1 MIAIAAALA
10 EIALILVHRRRAP
23 SGGPAATPWSHMAA
37 ALGAGAVGWLVIGRP
52 EPVWGDVSLAL
63 ISGVV
68 LGSEAAQSARVLAG
82 KEWAGWATACGSG
95 AASANWLL
103 ATPLPFM

>member
-1 MIAIAAALA
+1 MIAIAAALL
-10 EIALILVHRRRAP
+10 EVALIAVQRWRAP
-23 SGGPAATPWSHMAA
+23 SGAPEEMSWSHAGA
-37 ALGAGAVGWLVIGRP
+37 ALAAGVVGWLLIGGPGTAWDDLWLPLFFGVI
-52 EPVWGDVSLAL
+52 
-63 ISGVV
+63 
-68 LGSEAAQSARVLAG
+68 LGTEAARSARVLSG

>member
-10 EIALILVHRRRAP
+10 EIALIVVQRRRAP
-23 SGGPAATPWSHMAA
+23 SGAPKEISWSHVAAAPAA
-37 ALGAGAVGWLVIGRP
+37 GVVGWLLIGGPGTAWDDLWLPLFFGVI
-52 EPVWGDVSLAL
+52 
-63 ISGVV
+63 
-68 LGSEAAQSARVLAG
+68 LGAEAARAARVLSG
-82 KEWAGWATACGSG
+82 KEWAGWATACGGG

>member
-1 MIAIAAALA
+1 MIAIAAALI
-10 EIALILVHRRRAP
+10 EVALIAVQRRRTP
-23 SGGPAATPWSHMAA
+23 SGAPKETSWSHVAA
-37 ALGAGAVGWLVIGRP
+37 ALAAGVVGWLLIGRP
-52 EPVWGDVSLAL
+52 ETAWDDLWLPVFF
-63 ISGVV
+63 GVI
-68 LGSEAAQSARVLAG
+68 LGTEAARAAHVLSG

>member
-10 EIALILVHRRRAP
+10 EIVLILVQRWRAP
-23 SGGPAATPWSHMAA
+23 SGGPVATPWPHLAA
-37 ALGAGAVGWLVIGRP
+37 ALGAGVVGWLVIGRP
-52 EPVWGDVSLAL
+52 DPAWDEVSLAV
-63 ISGVV
+63 ITGVI
-68 LGSEAAQSARVLAG
+68 LGSEAARSARVLSG

-95 AASANWLL
+95 AASATWLL